1 MTEPITIGWDE
12 WLASRA
18 KNRENLKRRGLDAPS
33 RRKTSYNT
41 SERFMRASFGGGRIP
56 EWADGKEVE
65 EP

>member
-1 MTEPITIGWDE
+1 MTEPMTISWEE

-18 KNRENLKRRGLDAPS
+18 KKRENLKRRGLDAPS
-33 RRKTSYNT
+33 RRKTSYDT

-56 EWADGKEVE
+56 EWAGGKEVE